1 MTKGR
6 MLHGFGTDKEGP
18 KYQKLSR
25 RLMYMSPKA
34 DDRYGNG
41 IRKLSFRQEHIAGND
56 TLESIIHTWVAF
68 PVDPSDMKD
77 TVARQCV
84 TVDPPTLSKPGI
96 SYQVVK
102 NIWYKCTTF

>member
-1 MTKGR
+1 
-6 MLHGFGTDKEGP
+6 
-18 KYQKLSR
+18 
-25 RLMYMSPKA
+25 MYMSPKA

-102 NIWYKCTTF
+102 NIWYKCTKF